1 LLLFKPGH
9 TIIGSDPERTQLMRF
24 LDAVRRVIEHF
35 KQSGGSRHSKIIEH
49 YPKYLTKFSLM
60 SLQKDDA
67 SLRMV
72 FCIQVL
78 VLAQTLG
85 QPILVEQKRDIKMT
99 DQEK

>member
-1 LLLFKPGH
+1 
-9 TIIGSDPERTQLMRF
+9 
-24 LDAVRRVIEHF
+24 
-35 KQSGGSRHSKIIEH
+35 
-49 YPKYLTKFSLM
+49 M

-99 DQEK
+99 DQEKQLLSEIKEETLSVIMAGSS